1 VALAFGALRYAMGY
15 RRTNEG
21 NIKQSNQI
29 TMQVQGTIKRVNAE
43 QVVSDK
49 FRKRTAHIEVKD
61 GEYSQVL
68 EIQFTQDKC
77 DLLNAVAVGQLV
89 TVDINLRGRE
99 WTGNDGVLKVFNTL
113 EGWKVTSEAA
123 PTAASP
129 IDEAD
134 DLPF

>member
-1 VALAFGALRYAMGY
+1 
-15 RRTNEG
+15 
-21 NIKQSNQI
+21 
-29 TMQVQGTIKRVNAE
+29 MQVQGTIKRVNAE

-77 DLLNAVAVGQLV
+77 DLLNTVAVGQLV

-113 EGWKVTSEAA
+113 EGWRVTSEAA
-123 PTAASP
+123 PTTAAP